1 MLPPVPFPYS
11 EDLEKAKAKALSI
24 LGEIEEK
31 LGESEDIATLRD
43 RIIDLSN
50 YLAFIELNVMLC
62 EFAIDHP
69 EVKDKVYEIRRIL
82 REAIP

>member
-50 YLAFIELNVMLC
+50 YLAFIELNVMLY

-82 REAIP
+82 REDIP